1 MKKVIVA
8 LDIDNCICNTTEAVL
23 SVYNEEWNDNLSVD
37 DIKTYWIENYVKP
50 EAKESFHKYFLSR
63 DMWKRVKPI
72 NIEAIQKL
80 IDDNRFEVYF
90 VTATSAENC
99 AKKISFLS
107 KHLKNID
114 ISDRFIR
121 TTHKE
126 LINADVLI
134 DDCTDN
140 LNSDYSKIN
149 LCLAY
154 PWNTDFSGRRFGFMS
169 DIVEWLQRRVF
180 LHQYSGCYVIWDNK

>member
-1 MKKVIVA
+1 MKKIKVA

-23 SVYNEEWNDNLSVD
+23 SLYNEEWNDNLTLD
-37 DIKTYWIENYVKP
+37 DIKSYWIENYVKP
-50 EAKESFHKYFLSR
+50 EARENFHKYFLSKT
-63 DMWKRVKPI
+63 MWKRVKPI
-72 NIEAIQKL
+72 NIEPIQAL
-80 IDDNRFEVYF
+80 IDDDKFEVYF

-126 LINADVLI
+126 MIKADVLI

-140 LNSDYSKIN
+140 LNSDPDKLN

-154 PWNTDFSGRRFGFMS
+154 PWNTDFEGRRFGYME
-169 DIVEWLQRRVF
+169 DIVTWLQLR
-180 LHQYSGCYVIWDNK
+180 L